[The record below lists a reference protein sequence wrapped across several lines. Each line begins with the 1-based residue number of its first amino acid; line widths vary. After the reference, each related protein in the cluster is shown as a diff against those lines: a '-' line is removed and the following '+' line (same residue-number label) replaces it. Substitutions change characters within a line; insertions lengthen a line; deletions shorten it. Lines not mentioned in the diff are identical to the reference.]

1 VLVNQINESI
11 MVDDV
16 AALVIDNG
24 SYTMKV
30 GFAGDDAPRST
41 FPTVVGRQRP
51 GHMKEMCQPD
61 AWVGDEAQS
70 KRGILNLIYPIERG
84 IVNNWDE
91 MERTWHHTFYKELRV
106 APEEHPVL
114 LTEPPLNPKPNREKM
129 TQIMFETFGIPALY
143 VANQAAM
150 ALYST
155 ARTTGIVLES
165 GDGVTRAVPIYE
177 GHALPHATMRLDMG
191 GRDLT
196 DYLMKLLTA
205 RGLSFTT
212 SAEREIVRDIKEKLG
227 YVALDYEVELA
238 HLSAAQQPERSYEMP
253 DGQLITCGDARV
265 RCPESLFQP
274 SLLGL
279 ECVGV
284 HECLYNSITKCH
296 PDIQKEI
303 YNNIIISGGNT
314 LFDGFSQRLANA
326 LIAIAPP
333 TANIKVRAHLERI
346 NSVWVGG
353 SILAS
358 HPPFENMWITKQDYE
373 ESGAAIVHRKC
384 F

>member
-165 GDGVTRAVPIYE
+165 GDGVTHAVPIYE
-177 GHALPHATMRLDMG
+177 GHALPHTIMR
-191 GRDLT
+191 
-196 DYLMKLLTA
+196 
-205 RGLSFTT
+205 
-212 SAEREIVRDIKEKLG
+212 LG
-227 YVALDYEVELA
+227 YVALDFEQEVQTNAEIAWKL
-238 HLSAAQQPERSYEMP
+238 PEYHII
-253 DGQLITCGDARV
+253 LV
-265 RCPESLFQP
+265 RNQRCRCVEPMFQP
-274 SLLGL
+274 DLLGI
-279 ECVGV
+279 ESVGIHKLV
-284 HECLYNSITKCH
+284 HNSILKC
-296 PDIQKEI
+296 PSSIQAALDS
-303 YNNIIISGGNT
+303 NIVVSGGNT
-314 LFDGFSQRLANA
+314 MFQGMAERMQYELRKLAPETEVNVTTAADGMNSSWKGGAIVANF
-326 LIAIAPP
+326 PGF
-333 TANIKVRAHLERI
+333 NEMCVSKDEY
-346 NSVWVGG
+346 
-353 SILAS
+353 
-358 HPPFENMWITKQDYE
+358 D
-373 ESGAAIVHRKC
+373 ESGPRIVHTKL